1 METYRSDNDAL
12 FDERGIF
19 YNHCSGKRS
28 RQKVGRVTLDA
39 VLLNS
44 VLLNSVLL
52 NSVSLNSRRRIFSRL
67 TVHNPQNRKQA
78 ILQHSFYFR
87 QQY

>member
-1 METYRSDNDAL
+1 MMETYRSDNDAL

-44 VLLNSVLL
+44 V
-52 NSVSLNSRRRIFSRL
+52 SLNSRRRIFSRL

-78 ILQHSFYFR
+78 ILQHSFYFW

>member
-1 METYRSDNDAL
+1 MMETYRSDNDAL

-44 VLLNSVLL
+44 V
-52 NSVSLNSRRRIFSRL
+52 SLNSRRRIFSRL